1 MAILAQYTQGR
12 GDVRVT
18 LEAGETLGGI
28 DGPTS
33 FLLPLTDPPSPVQV
47 AFEAARKRGDLTI
60 SEWKP
65 PSQPPV
71 DLAAYAKSAR
81 DRHEEGGITVSGV
94 PIATDDRSKTL
105 VLGARRRVEKDP
117 SLVTK
122 WSAADG
128 SIYPLDAST
137 IIAVSDAIGDFVAEL
152 FEAYAGIM
160 VDLAAGTIK
169 TPEEIDARYGA
180 LDVAF

>member
-1 MAILAQYTQGR
+1 MPFLRLDADGVVCEAIGGLVAQPDAIEVAEDVFASARPKLGLCCYVDGR
-12 GDVRVT
+12 LFDHVPPP
-18 LEAGETLGGI
+18 GI
-28 DGPTS
+28 
-33 FLLPLTDPPSPVQV
+33 
-47 AFEAARKRGDLTI
+47 
-60 SEWKP
+60 
-65 PSQPPV
+65 V
-71 DLAAYAKSAR
+71 DLSAYAKIAR
-81 DRHEEGGITVSGV
+81 DRHEDGGITVSGV

-152 FEAYAGIM
+152 FETYAGIM
-160 VDLAAGTIK
+160 ADLAAGTIT
-169 TPEEIDARYGA
+169 TPGEIDARYGA

>member
-1 MAILAQYTQGR
+1 MQLYCKTVGGVLTVIASHAD
-12 GDVRVT
+12 GDGT
-18 LEAGETLGGI
+18 LPSAYGDGVIALPYSGDTALEDLLGK
-28 DGPTS
+28 P
-33 FLLPLTDPPSPVQV
+33 LP
-47 AFEAARKRGDLTI
+47 EGMI
-60 SEWKP
+60 
-65 PSQPPV
+65 
-71 DLAAYAKSAR
+71 DLAGYAKAAR
-81 DRHEEGGITVSGV
+81 DRHEENGISVSGV

-128 SIYPLDAST
+128 AVYPLDAST
-137 IIAVSDAIGDFVAEL
+137 VIAISDAIGDFVAEL

-160 VDLAAGTIK
+160 ADLAAGKIT
-169 TPEEIDARYGA
+169 TPGEIDARYGA

>member
-1 MAILAQYTQGR
+1 MTDVLMKYDLAGKLVPLNEAELAQR
-12 GDVRVT
+12 ELD
-18 LEAGETLGGI
+18 AA
-28 DGPTS
+28 P
-33 FLLPLTDPPSPVQV
+33 LP
-47 AFEAARKRGDLTI
+47 I
-60 SEWKP
+60 
-65 PSQPPV
+65 
-71 DLAAYAKSAR
+71 DLAAYAKAAR
-81 DRHEEGGITVSGV
+81 DRHEDGGITVSGV

-128 SIYPLDAST
+128 SIYPLDAGT

-160 VDLAAGTIK
+160 ADLAAGTIT
-169 TPEEIDARYGA
+169 TPGEIDARYGA